1 MWRIFASATRAARR
15 YPNGSF
21 IADALRQDSRAK
33 AGKWG
38 NAHVDG
44 GKLGAICFSPF
55 YVKTLGCRPNQLLNS
70 TSTSKPWPPGHT
82 GLRAVNAA
90 LNNPAFFG
98 CCNTIASPVTM
109 AVFQVPW

>member
-55 YVKTLGCRPNQLLNS
+55 YGKTLGGSPNLLLNS
-70 TSTSKPWPPGHT
+70 NSKPWAAAQT
-82 GLRAVNAA
+82 GTSRPWAAAQTRPKGGVNAA
-90 LNNPAFFG
+90 AARCSHFGLQPA
-98 CCNTIASPVTM
+98 
-109 AVFQVPW
+109 